1 MKKAEVFAFIFLGLV
16 LFSSSQAFSVDIYN
30 DTLIVKVNLL
40 EQVASVDVT
49 PSIHFGNLTKGY
61 STNDS
66 KIDINNTG
74 TADITVTPL
83 LNNASEKIF
92 KNLYFQRR
100 VSDPYKKIGSF
111 SMNLSKPSSIG
122 GSNEDYCYVKLDL
135 TNYSYTI
142 SSDSLNYQT
151 NIVFLVMPA

>member
-92 KNLYFQRR
+92 KNLYFHRR
-100 VSDPYKKIGSF
+100 ASDSYKIIGSF
-111 SMNLSKPSSIG
+111 SMNISKPDVIG
-122 GSNEDYCYVKLDL
+122 GVENDYCYVKLDL
-135 TNYSYTI
+135 TNYNETI
-142 SSDSLNYQT
+142 SSTIMGHQS
-151 NIVFLVMPA
+151 NIIFWVMPA